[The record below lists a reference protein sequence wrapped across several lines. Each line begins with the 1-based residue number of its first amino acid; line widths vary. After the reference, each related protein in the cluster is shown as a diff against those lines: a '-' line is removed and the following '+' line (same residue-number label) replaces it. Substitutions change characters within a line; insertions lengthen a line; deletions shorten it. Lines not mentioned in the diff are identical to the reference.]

1 MRSSLARSIFNR
13 GVARLQ
19 RKTTLPASFFS
30 SSQASSSSNTSS
42 ERDANTIASQFYRV
56 WEDTQHEYDQSNPQ
70 TIVGEI
76 IDQSID
82 LKTIRPGETILVPYE
97 LTINQAFRDFWQS
110 AFYSHDRI
118 NTSTP
123 FARELGLQ
131 DQVIPF
137 GLMLF
142 LAGNNHNELTT
153 LILIL
158 TLHSLVPTKP
168 CLPLA

>member
-1 MRSSLARSIFNR
+1 MRSSSITRSIFHR
-13 GVARLQ
+13 GGVAARLQ
-19 RKTTLPASFFS
+19 RKTTLPVVSFFT

-42 ERDANTIASQFYRV
+42 ERETPTIASQFYRV

-142 LAGNNHNELTT
+142 LAGTSPPN
-153 LILIL
+153 
-158 TLHSLVPTKP
+158 S
-168 CLPLA
+168 

>member
-1 MRSSLARSIFNR
+1 MRSSSIIRSIFHR
-13 GVARLQ
+13 GGVVARIQ
-19 RKTTLPASFFS
+19 RKTTLPYVSFLT
-30 SSQASSSSNTSS
+30 SSQAFSSSNTSS
-42 ERDANTIASQFYRV
+42 SEKEIPTIASQFYRV
-56 WEDTQHEYDQSNPQ
+56 WEDSQHEYDQSNSQ

-82 LKTIRPGETILVPYE
+82 LKTIRPGEKILVPYE
-97 LTINQAFRDFWQS
+97 LTINPAFRDFWQS

-142 LAGNNHNELTT
+142 LAGTSISFL
-153 LILIL
+153 LILIPIL
-158 TLHSLVPTKP
+158 MMFPPQTRPS
-168 CLPLA
+168 